1 MRYVIL
7 LITMLGIVVVG
18 GGFGYLLAAENIRT
32 DLPDIQQSYT
42 THIYDIKGN
51 EIAVVHAEEDREPAT
66 IDKVPNHLKNAFLA
80 VEDARFYQHIGID
93 VRGIMRALWENI
105 RHQSVMEGGS
115 TITQQLA
122 RNYYLTQE
130 QSYHRKIQEMFLALK
145 IEHRHTKDE
154 ILELYLNQIYFGR
167 GAYGV
172 QAASKAYFGK
182 NVEDL
187 DLNECAMLAGI
198 PKSPNYYSPM
208 DNMEAAQERKAVVL
222 NQMAKYG
229 YISASTAQKT
239 AAEEVHLAKPVPKE
253 GKANYF
259 VDYVIQT
266 MIDKYGA
273 DGLYK
278 GGLKI
283 YTTLDMDAQQAA
295 EEAMKN
301 LPEMKDANGL
311 KQPQGALVA
320 IDPHTGYIKA
330 MVGGRG
336 TDMFNRAAL
345 AERQPGSAFKPFV
358 FAAALESGYTPSTV
372 VDDSPLN
379 IYGWSPQNYNRG
391 FSGSVPLQYACEQSL
406 NVATVRVAQDVGI
419 DKAINLAREMGI
431 STIVMEGDKNDVN
444 LSTALGGMT
453 KGVTPLELTSA
464 YCTFANKGRYVKHTA
479 IAKVLD
485 RNGNVLEAYPVPDK
499 TKQVL
504 KEKTADYL
512 NTMLRGVVAR
522 GTGTAANINDTV
534 AGKTGTTSDYH
545 DAWFVGYVP
554 DLVVG
559 VWIGCDDNQ
568 QMGTMTGG
576 TLPAHIWT
584 IFMKKIIEGNNKV

>member
-32 DLPDIQQSYT
+32 DLPDIQPSYT

-358 FAAALESGYTPSTV
+358 FAAALEAGYTPSTV

-406 NVATVRVAQDVGI
+406 NVASVRVAQDVGI

-485 RNGNVLEAYPVPDK
+485 RNGNVLEAYPMPDK

-522 GTGTAANINDTV
+522 GTGTAANINETV

-576 TLPAHIWT
+576 TLPAHIWS

>member
-406 NVATVRVAQDVGI
+406 NVASVRVAQDVGI

-485 RNGNVLEAYPVPDK
+485 RNGNVLEAYPMPDK

-522 GTGTAANINDTV
+522 GTGTAANINETV

-576 TLPAHIWT
+576 TLPAHIWS

>member
-32 DLPDIQQSYT
+32 DLPDIQPSYT

-406 NVATVRVAQDVGI
+406 NVASVRVAQDVGI

-522 GTGTAANINDTV
+522 GTGTAANINETV

-576 TLPAHIWT
+576 TLPAHIWS

>member
-51 EIAVVHAEEDREPAT
+51 EIAVVHAEEDREPTT
-66 IDKVPNHLKNAFLA
+66 IDQVPNHLKNAFLA

-239 AAEEVHLAKPVPKE
+239 AAEGVHLAKPVPKE

-406 NVATVRVAQDVGI
+406 NVASVRVAQDVGI

-485 RNGNVLEAYPVPDK
+485 RNGNVLEAYPMPDK

-522 GTGTAANINDTV
+522 GTGTAANINETV

-576 TLPAHIWT
+576 TLPAHIWS

>member
-32 DLPDIQQSYT
+32 DLPDIQPSYT

-239 AAEEVHLAKPVPKE
+239 AAEGVHLAKPVPKE

-419 DKAINLAREMGI
+419 DKVINLAREMGI

-485 RNGNVLEAYPVPDK
+485 RNGNVLEAYPMPDK

-522 GTGTAANINDTV
+522 GTGTAANINETV

-576 TLPAHIWT
+576 TLPAHIWS